1 MARNFL
7 FSLLNFFRSFL
18 LMACRFSVPD
28 SSLTLTVEL
37 ESLSLS
43 VELLLGGDGL
53 RLPFFFF
60 LALGWL
66 LPKLSEDGE
75 LDCRLLFSGRLF
87 WLLSAFLALLPR
99 LCFFLPR
106 ALHRGYD

>member
-1 MARNFL
+1 M
-7 FSLLNFFRSFL
+7 
-18 LMACRFSVPD
+18 
-28 SSLTLTVEL
+28 VEL

-43 VELLLGGDGL
+43 VELLLGGNGL
-53 RLPFFFF
+53 RLLFFFF

-66 LPKLSEDGE
+66 LPELSEDGE

-106 ALHRGYD
+106 VLYSGNRMISGVE